1 MAAADSGTLGELWSA
16 AVIEQAASDWLPVNL
31 RMGLLMGLDARPS
44 REWLFYA
51 IRRECMAP

>member
-1 MAAADSGTLGELWSA
+1 M
-16 AVIEQAASDWLPVNL
+16 EQAASDWLPVNL